1 MMRCGSCTVAQ
12 LVAVLGVTGLGVGG
26 YTYFSGNCS
35 SCTEATNAALVSDEE
50 CSACCSGESKEAML
64 AAQTTEGKSCC
75 HGETQA
81 AAVSAV
87 AQTEEASGCCT
98 GEAKTACKEGTEGC
112 TGDGKDGCCGGCK
125 EKAEAGE
132 AVASS
137 GAPAGGGK

>member
-12 LVAVLGVTGLGVGG
+12 LVAVLGVAGLGVGG

-35 SCTEATNAALVSDEE
+35 SCPEATNTALVSDDVG
-50 CSACCSGESKEAML
+50 SGCCSGESKQAVL
-64 AAQTTEGKSCC
+64 AAQTEGKSCC
-75 HGETQA
+75 QGETEA
-81 AAVSAV
+81 AAVTTV

-98 GEAKTACKEGTEGC
+98 GEAKTACKEGTEGR

-132 AVASS
+132 TVASS